1 MNNNYYIA
9 ELTKKVESLE
19 KRLELLER
27 ILRHDIDRS
36 TK

>member
-1 MNNNYYIA
+1 MNSNYYIA